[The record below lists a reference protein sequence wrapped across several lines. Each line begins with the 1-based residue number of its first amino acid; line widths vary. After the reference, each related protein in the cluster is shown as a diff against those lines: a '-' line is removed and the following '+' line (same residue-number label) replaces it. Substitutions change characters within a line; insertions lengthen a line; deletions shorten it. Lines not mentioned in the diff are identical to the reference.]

1 MNKILIKIY
10 DSETENTY
18 QFTDNNFKSIK
29 FSNQLLD
36 TSFDINPTVIEQYAT
51 IVFKDKDNKIS
62 DLVTA
67 GKLRS
72 DMEVQIYIDGE
83 LCFTYLTSSWTL
95 QAQST
100 SVTLQCNDPSK
111 KLENK
116 QTDLKEPAD
125 VTLKELLDYAFSF
138 SGYTYEFQDYKTQEL
153 TQNINIQS
161 NYITYQD
168 LLTLLKKL
176 CVVGFLRIYWK
187 KNRFVVARCL

>member
-1 MNKILIKIY
+1 MDKILITIY
-10 DSETENTY
+10 DPETKDTY
-18 QFTDNNFKSIK
+18 TFTDNNFKSIK

-51 IVFKDKDNKIS
+51 IVFKDKDSRIS
-62 DLVTA
+62 DLVIA

-72 DMEVQIYIDGE
+72 DMEVWVHINDE
-83 LCFTYLTSSWTL
+83 LDFMYLTSSWSL

-138 SGYTYEFQDYKTQEL
+138 SGYSYEFQDYKTQEL
-153 TQNINIQS
+153 TQNINIES

-187 KNRFVVARCL
+187 RNRFIVARCL

>member
-72 DMEVQIYIDGE
+72 DMEVQIYIDDE

-187 KNRFVVARCL
+187 KNRFIVARCL

>member
-1 MNKILIKIY
+1 MEKILITIY
-10 DSETENTY
+10 DPENKETY
-18 QFTDNNFKSIK
+18 KFTDNNFKSIK

-62 DLVTA
+62 DLVVA
-67 GKLRS
+67 GKLRE
-72 DMEVQIYIDGE
+72 DMEVWIYINDE
-83 LCFTYLTSSWTL
+83 LNFMFLTSSWSL

-116 QTDLKEPAD
+116 QTDLKEPTD

-138 SGYTYEFQDYKTQEL
+138 SGYTYEFQDIEVREVVE
-153 TQNINIQS
+153 NIKIQS

-187 KNRFVVARCL
+187 KNRFIVARCL